1 MPMKTKTIKAYISTW
16 GVIDVNGNETKWR
29 SEDIKA
35 NFLSDL
41 ILSFATIS
49 EKDFCTLDLNE
60 VPDYFDEVQKL
71 KEDYKRLNVC
81 LAIGGGAA
89 GPKSFSKM
97 AKNENL
103 KKKFLQNIKSFLKEN
118 LTFSGIDIDWEFPEV
133 SDEKNYIKFL
143 SDLRNC
149 LDSLSAATNIK
160 YQLTTA
166 LPVNIAHLYSVLP
179 KIEAYVDSINFM
191 FYDFHSAASN
201 YAGHNS
207 SLYGEVSIKTCLE
220 KILSTGLSSSKIT
233 MGLPFYAQKWDL
245 PSDINYNNLFTAPLI
260 PFVNGDDYGVAL
272 PVVKRFLATPEYKN
286 FWDEKQGASYLHN
299 EKENIFVSYPSEQ
312 FIKEAVNLAREKNI
326 TGFMF
331 WEYGQEM
338 SGELLEVLYSSC

>member
-35 NFLSDL
+35 DLLSDL

-71 KEDYKRLNVC
+71 KADYKSLDVC

-89 GPKSFSKM
+89 GPKAFSEM
-97 AKNENL
+97 TKNENL
-103 KKKFLQNIKSFLKEN
+103 KKNFLQNIKAFLSEN
-118 LTFSGIDIDWEFPEV
+118 RTFSGIDIDWEFPEV
-133 SDEKNYIKFL
+133 SEEHNYIEFL

-160 YQLTTA
+160 YKLTTA
-166 LPVNIAHLYSVLP
+166 LPLNIAHLYSVLP

-220 KILSTGLSSSKIT
+220 KILSTGISPSKIT
-233 MGLPFYAQKWDL
+233 MGLPFYAQKWEL
-245 PSDINYNNLFTAPLI
+245 PSSINLSNLFTAQVI
-260 PFVNGDDYGVAL
+260 PFANGEDYGIAY
-272 PVVKRFLATPEYKN
+272 PAVKHFLSSPDYKK
-286 FWDEKQGASYLHN
+286 FWDKTNGASYLYN

-331 WEYGQEM
+331 WEYGQDM
-338 SGELLEVLYSSC
+338 SGELLEYLYSSC